1 MTVKERYHDLQV
13 KIEESC
19 KQSGREPRE
28 VRLIAVTKY
37 VSASTAS
44 QALAC
49 GVRHLGENRLEGLL
63 EKQKEIGR
71 ETATWHFIGSLQT
84 RKVKEVLPH
93 IDYIHSLDRLSLA
106 EEIEK
111 RAEHPVKC
119 FVQVNVSGEPSKQ
132 GLSLQDVTSFIEE
145 LVKFPKIQVVGLMTM
160 APLTEDKTQLRSI
173 FRKLKECQETI
184 VRMDWQHAPCH
195 ELSMGMSNDFELAI
209 EEGATFIRVG
219 TALVGKEW

>member
-71 ETATWHFIGSLQT
+71 EI
-84 RKVKEVLPH
+84 
-93 IDYIHSLDRLSLA
+93 IH
-106 EEIEK
+106 
-111 RAEHPVKC
+111 
-119 FVQVNVSGEPSKQ
+119 
-132 GLSLQDVTSFIEE
+132 
-145 LVKFPKIQVVGLMTM
+145 
-160 APLTEDKTQLRSI
+160 
-173 FRKLKECQETI
+173 
-184 VRMDWQHAPCH
+184 
-195 ELSMGMSNDFELAI
+195 
-209 EEGATFIRVG
+209 
-219 TALVGKEW
+219 